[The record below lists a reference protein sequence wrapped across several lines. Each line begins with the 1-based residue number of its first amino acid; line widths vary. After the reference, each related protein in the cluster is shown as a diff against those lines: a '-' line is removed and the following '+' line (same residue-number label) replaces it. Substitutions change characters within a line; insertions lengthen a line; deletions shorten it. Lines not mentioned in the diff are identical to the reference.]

1 MIDNLFVRSLRF
13 HHPQETPLP
22 WPLHHPLFF
31 RHSFQNLDL
40 CISVVK
46 DVQQEVF
53 HQFLL
58 DGSVFRKIAY
68 YQLVQMQEA
77 QLVNQILPKEIS
89 KYSWIT
95 RVKVGYAK
103 SLLCWIE
110 MCPRYT
116 CFNLPSQCGFRG
128 LPSPIHPLLSR
139 HRALQL
145 ICPSSIRATEQA
157 RGFEPP
163 TISESHPISRLI
175 SHKHCDSIRV
185 SSVKKQNPGR
195 QRSTHAAARDTIT
208 FAFASILPCP
218 EADSVQAP

>member
-1 MIDNLFVRSLRF
+1 M
-13 HHPQETPLP
+13 
-22 WPLHHPLFF
+22 
-31 RHSFQNLDL
+31 
-40 CISVVK
+40 
-46 DVQQEVF
+46 
-53 HQFLL
+53 
-58 DGSVFRKIAY
+58 
-68 YQLVQMQEA
+68 
-77 QLVNQILPKEIS
+77 NQILSKEIS

-128 LPSPIHPLLSR
+128 LSSPIHSLSSR

-175 SHKHCDSIRV
+175 SRKALRLNSRLIGQKTRT
-185 SSVKKQNPGR
+185 GR